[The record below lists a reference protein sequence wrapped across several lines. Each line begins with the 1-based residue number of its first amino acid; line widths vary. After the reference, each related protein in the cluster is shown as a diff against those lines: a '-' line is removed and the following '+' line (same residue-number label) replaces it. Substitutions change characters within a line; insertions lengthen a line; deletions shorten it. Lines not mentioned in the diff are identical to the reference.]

1 MKKSWSTESFELS
14 TDTDQF
20 RMTDRRSAAFERR
33 PQPKTA
39 IELGASAP
47 KLLRTARKVTLLVVQ
62 RHREN
67 QSGSNFDAEVAHLHF
82 VGVESRRDDSV
93 FSDRISSLCLCVSVF
108 SLFAFPNWVTSKAR
122 TQPSFSLLFIRK
134 IRRIRGSNSG
144 YKE

>member
-20 RMTDRRSAAFERR
+20 RMTDRRSAAFECR

-62 RHREN
+62 RRIR
-67 QSGSNFDAEVAHLHF
+67 SVRIGMSLY
-82 VGVESRRDDSV
+82 ESILMMQRQAISTLNLLPFRVLTVPLSPV
-93 FSDRISSLCLCVSVF
+93 FSSFFIQGREELPLVKQEIQSL
-108 SLFAFPNWVTSKAR
+108 A
-122 TQPSFSLLFIRK
+122 
-134 IRRIRGSNSG
+134 G
-144 YKE
+144 

>member
-14 TDTDQF
+14 TDNDQF

-62 RHREN
+62 RRGGHRGRREN
-67 QSGSNFDAEVAHLHF
+67 RLNLIGCGKTNDFWKQDFFNR
-82 VGVESRRDDSV
+82 ESFFSAFSV
-93 FSDRISSLCLCVSVF
+93 SSAPLCLALFSSLL
-108 SLFAFPNWVTSKAR
+108 
-122 TQPSFSLLFIRK
+122 Q
-134 IRRIRGSNSG
+134 
-144 YKE
+144 E